1 MDGWMKRGFGIGIG
15 GNGVNALGWA
25 WSENRGGN
33 RKRKRNTTGACS
45 VGVADVR
52 VATGGSDSLSGRV
65 VQPGS
70 FIAALIA
77 SWHVVG
83 ELIGA
88 PSIIRAWF
96 GRSFFALDH
105 YRSAV

>member
-1 MDGWMKRGFGIGIG
+1 VVGKECVPNYGRNPALPAVDGEGVGKQPPAGREGGDGWMKRGFGIG

-52 VATGGSDSLSGRV
+52 FATSGSDSLSGRV
-65 VQPGS
+65 VQCSP
-70 FIAALIA
+70 
-77 SWHVVG
+77 
-83 ELIGA
+83 
-88 PSIIRAWF
+88 
-96 GRSFFALDH
+96 DH
-105 YRSAV
+105 L